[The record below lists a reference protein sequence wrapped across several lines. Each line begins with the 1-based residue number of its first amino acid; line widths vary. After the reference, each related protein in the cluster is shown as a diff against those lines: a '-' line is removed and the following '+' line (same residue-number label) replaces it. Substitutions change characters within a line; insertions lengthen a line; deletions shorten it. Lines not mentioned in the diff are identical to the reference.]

1 MRNFFVYRLC
11 SICKKYLWDFF
22 GLQVLFHSWAIF
34 VRNFFGCI
42 PYVIKFCE
50 KFFWKYFLAYK
61 LCCMCEK
68 YLWEFFFGLQVLFH
82 SWEIFWLCSMREKIL
97 WEIFLA
103 YRLCFVCE
111 KNLWDFFF
119 WLTSFV
125 PFMRNF
131 CEKYF
136 LLSSMSIWFAST
148 QFIVASYSVKFRS
161 W

>member
-68 YLWEFFFGLQVLFH
+68 YLWEFFFLAYKFCSIQEKFFGCVSWVRKFCEKFSWLTGCVLCVKKIYEIFFFDLQVLFH
-82 SWEIFWLCSMREKIL
+82 SWEIFVRN
-97 WEIFLA
+97 IFCCLPCQFGLLV
-103 YRLCFVCE
+103 R
-111 KNLWDFFF
+111 NL
-119 WLTSFV
+119 
-125 PFMRNF
+125 
-131 CEKYF
+131 
-136 LLSSMSIWFAST
+136 
-148 QFIVASYSVKFRS
+148 
-161 W
+161 